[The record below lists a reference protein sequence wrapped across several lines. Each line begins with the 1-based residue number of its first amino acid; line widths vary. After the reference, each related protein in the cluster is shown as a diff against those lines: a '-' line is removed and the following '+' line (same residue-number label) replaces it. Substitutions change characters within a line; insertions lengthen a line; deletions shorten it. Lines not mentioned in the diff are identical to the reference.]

1 MTCRSPQAVGI
12 HWFFLVYWLTV
23 LVCAQILQKVRL
35 GLMGWLEH
43 LSGDPEDDIE
53 IIETCLA
60 AADPN
65 DINDHVCKHIGYMWL
80 KIDVS

>member
-35 GLMGWLEH
+35 GLMGWLER

-53 IIETCLA
+53 IIETYR
-60 AADPN
+60 N
-65 DINDHVCKHIGYMWL
+65 I
-80 KIDVS
+80 